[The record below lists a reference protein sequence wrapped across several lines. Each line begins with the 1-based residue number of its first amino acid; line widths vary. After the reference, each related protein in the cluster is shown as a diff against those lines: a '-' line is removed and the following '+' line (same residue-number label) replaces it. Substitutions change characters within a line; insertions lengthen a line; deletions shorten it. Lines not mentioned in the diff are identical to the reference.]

1 MFNPGPAAEIH
12 RSFYAT
18 MQMYLGFL
26 DLAKG
31 VEGRRLMHLLVCVC
45 VCVCQ
50 AGTGVAG
57 YWLGRGSKVS
67 VQAHTVTPEGRTV
80 FVRVCH
86 IIERNTVKA
95 PASYLSL

>member
-31 VEGRRLMHLLVCVC
+31 VEGRRLMHLLVCVSVC
-45 VCVCQ
+45 VCVRQ
-50 AGTGVAG
+50 AQG
-57 YWLGRGSKVS
+57 
-67 VQAHTVTPEGRTV
+67 
-80 FVRVCH
+80 
-86 IIERNTVKA
+86 
-95 PASYLSL
+95 

>member
-31 VEGRRLMHLLVCVC
+31 VEGRRLMHLLVCVSVC
-45 VCVCQ
+45 VCVS
-50 AGTGVAG
+50 GRH
-57 YWLGRGSKVS
+57 RGSRILARMWILSIRASSYCNAGGEDGVC
-67 VQAHTVTPEGRTV
+67 ACVT
-80 FVRVCH
+80 
-86 IIERNTVKA
+86 
-95 PASYLSL
+95 